1 MECAVLFIIFN
12 RPDTTKKV
20 FEQIK
25 IAKPPKLYIVSD
37 GPRVN
42 IPNEDTIVNSV
53 RDFVINNIDWQCEIK
68 TKFRDE
74 NLGCAV
80 NISDAL
86 NWFFD
91 NEKKGIILEDDCIP
105 TQSFFR
111 YCEELLDY
119 YKDNQD
125 IWHISGY
132 NFLDLPNLK
141 ESYYFSSVPHVWG
154 WATWA
159 DRWKRFEFDISN
171 YDVKNFKRLTSNSAF
186 QKYWL
191 DIFNDTKKSKINSW
205 AYRWFFSMLK
215 YGGISVVPKLNMI
228 QNIGNFGLHFNGES
242 PLFYTKTFKID
253 KIIHPKKIQ
262 INKNIMDRMFREWFF
277 IDDEPV
283 LLRKIRLFIKK
294 REWRKLWPI
303 KK

>member
-12 RPDTTKKV
+12 RLDATKMV

-37 GPRVN
+37 GPRAS
-42 IPNEDTIVNSV
+42 ILNEDAVVNSV
-53 RDFVINNIDWQCEIK
+53 RDFVINDIDWQCEIK

-74 NLGCAV
+74 NLGCAI

-91 NEKKGIILEDDCIP
+91 NEKNGIILEDDCVP

-132 NFLDLPNLK
+132 NFLNLPNLK

-159 DRWKRFEFDISN
+159 DRWKKFEFDISN
-171 YDVKNFKRLTSNSAF
+171 YDVDNFKNLTSNRVF

-191 DIFNDTKKSKINSW
+191 NILNDTNKGKLNSW

-215 YGGISVVPKLNMI
+215 YGGISLVPKLNMV
-228 QNIGNFGLHFNGES
+228 QNIGNCGTHFNGKS
-242 PLFYTKTFKID
+242 PLFYTETFEID
-253 KIIHPKKIQ
+253 KIIHPNKIQ
-262 INKNIMDRMFREWFF
+262 IKKNIMDRMFREWFF
-277 IDDEPV
+277 IDDKPV
-283 LLRKIRLFIKK
+283 FLRKIRLFIKK
-294 REWRKLWPI
+294 REWRRLWLI

>member
-1 MECAVLFIIFN
+1 MLL
-12 RPDTTKKV
+12 
-20 FEQIK
+20 IK
-25 IAKPPKLYIVSD
+25 L
-37 GPRVN
+37 R
-42 IPNEDTIVNSV
+42 
-53 RDFVINNIDWQCEIK
+53 QCEIK

-74 NLGCAV
+74 NIGCAI

-91 NEKKGIILEDDCIP
+91 NEKNGIILEDDCVP

-132 NFLDLPNLK
+132 NFLNLPNLK

-159 DRWKRFEFDISN
+159 DRWKKFEFDISN
-171 YDVKNFKRLTSNSAF
+171 YDADNFKNLTSNKAF

-191 DIFNDTKKSKINSW
+191 NILNDTNKGKLNSW

-215 YGGISVVPKLNMI
+215 YDGISLVPKLNMV
-228 QNIGNFGLHFNGES
+228 QNIGNCGTHFNGKS
-242 PLFYTKTFKID
+242 PLFYTETFEID

-262 INKNIMDRMFREWFF
+262 IKKNIMDRMFREWFF
-277 IDDEPV
+277 IDDKPV
-283 LLRKIRLFIKK
+283 FFRKIRLFIKK
-294 REWRKLWPI
+294 REWRRLWLI